1 MKFLYFTFALVFS
14 VLATQAQTK
23 DAIVGVWQNPTGEA
37 RIQIYKQADS
47 FFGKII
53 WLKEPTK
60 DGEPK
65 TDSNN
70 PDPSL
75 TSQPIMGLQLLRN
88 FKYKGNNLWEDGT
101 IYDPKSGNTY
111 SCKITAV
118 GNDKI
123 DIRGYIGI
131 SLLGRSETWVRVK

>member
-1 MKFLYFTFALVFS
+1 MKSFCLTLLILLS
-14 VLATQAQTK
+14 VVTSQAQNK

-37 RIQIYKQADS
+37 RIQIFKQADS
-47 FFGKII
+47 YFGKII

-60 DGEPK
+60 DGHPR
-65 TDSNN
+65 TDDNN
-70 PDPSL
+70 PDPAL
-75 TSQPIMGLQLLRN
+75 ASQPIMGLQLLRN
-88 FKYKGNNLWEDGT
+88 FKYKGDNLWEDGT

-111 SCKITAV
+111 SCKITAA

-131 SLLGRSETWVRVK
+131 SLLGRSETWTRMK